1 MPQSSKNQ
9 KTNIKQIHAGL
20 AIYKTGR
27 SPFWHVRIYDP
38 RSRSYVVRSTREN
51 GRYYAT
57 QAALDIYQRMYAPAA
72 AVTDRE
78 VITFQQYAEKLSHI
92 TRQRTKGTKGY
103 VFEDQHKILY
113 RDEDGLVPYFGKMD
127 IRKVTT
133 GKIRDFL
140 AFLDLRREKPLAPS
154 TKTKQ
159 CIVIRKVM
167 ETAFEDG
174 VIDLIPPM
182 PKQKMKDKPR
192 ISFTGEEFQRLL
204 SAAEEIAGDGSVEVR
219 GVKVTREHVNII
231 KFTIYSFLRPTETE
245 LFGIRFC
252 DVREKVDPSHL
263 EMSLHGKTGFRV
275 SATLEEAVAIFDDQ
289 KAMHLTATASDH
301 VFMPNYPNRKTAV
314 NTYRRIFNH
323 FLDVAGVKANKDGET
338 RSPYSL
344 RHYALQDRLLRSA
357 GKINIYWLAENAG
370 TSVEQLERFY
380 LKGLAPSSERV
391 RNIQSGAT

>member
-1 MPQSSKNQ
+1 MPQNSKNQ
-9 KTNIKQIHAGL
+9 KTNTKQIQQGL

-27 SPFWHVRIYDP
+27 SKFWHVRIYDP
-38 RSRSYVVRSTREN
+38 HSRSYVVRTTRED

-57 QAALDIYQRMYAPAA
+57 QAAIEIYQRMYAPSAT
-72 AVTDRE
+72 VPERE
-78 VITFQQYAEKLSHI
+78 VITFRQYADKLSHI
-92 TRQRTKGTKGY
+92 THQRTKGTKSY
-103 VFEDQHKILY
+103 AYSDQHKILY
-113 RDEDGLVPYFGKMD
+113 RSEDGLVPYFGNLD
-127 IRKVTT
+127 LRKVTT
-133 GKIRDFL
+133 GKIRDYL
-140 AFLDLRREKPLAPS
+140 TFLDQRREKPLAPS
-154 TKTKQ
+154 TKSKQ
-159 CIVIRKVM
+159 CIVIRKVL

-192 ISFTGEEFQRLL
+192 ISFTEAEFNRLI
-204 SAAEEIAGDGSVEVR
+204 STAECIAGDGSFDVR
-219 GVKVTREHVNII
+219 GVKISREHVNII

-252 DVREKVDPSHL
+252 DVRERVDPSHL

-275 SATLEEAVAIFDDQ
+275 SATLEEAVAIFHEQ
-289 KAMHLTATASDH
+289 KALHPKAVASDH

-344 RHYALQDRLLRSA
+344 RHYALQQRLQGSA

-370 TSVEQLERFY
+370 TSVDQLERFY
-380 LKGLAPSSERV
+380 LKGQAPSSERV
-391 RNIQSGAT
+391 RNIQLGA

>member
-1 MPQSSKNQ
+1 MPNTTKNQ
-9 KTNIKQIHAGL
+9 KTQIKQIHAGL

-27 SPFWHVRIYDP
+27 SDFWHVRIYDP
-38 RSRSYVVRSTREN
+38 RSRGYIVRSARET
-51 GRYYAT
+51 GRYHAT
-57 QAALDIYQRMYAPAA
+57 QAALEIYQRMYAPAVA
-72 AVTDRE
+72 TAERE

-103 VFEDQHKILY
+103 VFSDLHKILY
-113 RDEDGLVPYFGKMD
+113 RCEDGLVPYFGKMD

-133 GKIRDFL
+133 GKIRDYL
-140 AFLDLRREKPLAPS
+140 AHLDQRREKPLATS
-154 TKTKQ
+154 TKAKQ
-159 CIVIRKVM
+159 CIVIRKVL

-192 ISFTGEEFQRLL
+192 VSFTDVEFQRLL
-204 SAAEEIAGDGSVEVR
+204 TTAEGIVAGGNVYVR
-219 GVKVTREHVNII
+219 GVMVTREHVNMI
-231 KFTIYSFLRPTETE
+231 KFAIFSFLRPTETE

-252 DVREKVDPSHL
+252 DVTEKVDPNHL
-263 EMSLHGKTGFRV
+263 EMTLHGKTGFRV
-275 SATLEEAVAIFDDQ
+275 SATMEDAVAIFHNQ
-289 KAMHLTATASDH
+289 KSLYPASSPSEH

-323 FLDVAGVKANKDGET
+323 FLEVAGVKTDKDGEN

-357 GKINIYWLAENAG
+357 GKVNIYWLAENAG

-391 RNIQSGAT
+391 RNIQSGA

>member
-1 MPQSSKNQ
+1 MTTTSKNQ
-9 KTNIKQIHAGL
+9 KTDTKQIHAGL
-20 AIYKTGR
+20 TIYKTGR

-38 RSRSYVVRSTREN
+38 RSRGYVVRSTREN

-57 QAALDIYQRMYAPAA
+57 QAALEIYQRMYAPAV
-72 AVTDRE
+72 AVTERE

-103 VFEDQHKILY
+103 VFADQHKILY

-133 GKIRDFL
+133 GKIRDYL
-140 AFLDLRREKPLAPS
+140 AYLDQRREKPMAPS
-154 TKTKQ
+154 TKAKQ
-159 CIVIRKVM
+159 CIVFRKVL

-192 ISFTGEEFQRLL
+192 VSFTEEEFQRLL
-204 SAAEEIAGDGSVEVR
+204 ATAEQMAANGTVDVR
-219 GVKVTREHVNII
+219 GVMVTREHVNII
-231 KFTIYSFLRPTETE
+231 KFAIYSFLRPTETE

-252 DVREKVDPSHL
+252 DVTEKVDPKHL
-263 EMSLHGKTGFRV
+263 EMTLHGKTGFRV
-275 SATLEEAVAIFDDQ
+275 SATLEEAVAIFHNQ
-289 KAMHLTATASDH
+289 MMLHPAASPSEH

-323 FLDVAGVKANKDGET
+323 FLDMAGVKTDKDGET

-357 GKINIYWLAENAG
+357 GKVNIYWLAENAG

-391 RNIQSGAT
+391 RNIQSGA

>member
-1 MPQSSKNQ
+1 MPPTSKNQ
-9 KTNIKQIHAGL
+9 KTDTKQIHAGL

-38 RSRSYVVRSTREN
+38 RSRCYVVRSTREN

-57 QAALDIYQRMYAPAA
+57 QAALEIYQRMYAPAV
-72 AVTDRE
+72 AVTERE

-103 VFEDQHKILY
+103 VFADQHKILY

-133 GKIRDFL
+133 GKIRDYL
-140 AFLDLRREKPLAPS
+140 AYLDQRREKPMAPS
-154 TKTKQ
+154 TKAKQ
-159 CIVIRKVM
+159 CIVIRKVL

-192 ISFTGEEFQRLL
+192 VSFTEAEFQRLL
-204 SAAEEIAGDGSVEVR
+204 ATAEEIVAGGDVDVR
-219 GVKVTREHVNII
+219 GVMVTREHVNMI
-231 KFTIYSFLRPTETE
+231 KFAIYSFLRPTETE

-252 DVREKVDPSHL
+252 DVTEKVDPNHL
-263 EMSLHGKTGFRV
+263 EMTLHGKTGFRV
-275 SATLEEAVAIFDDQ
+275 SATLEEAVAIFHDQ
-289 KAMHLTATASDH
+289 LVLNPAAKPSEH

-323 FLDVAGVKANKDGET
+323 FLEVAGVKTDKDGET

-357 GKINIYWLAENAG
+357 GKVNIYWLAENAG

-391 RNIQSGAT
+391 RNIQSGA

>member
-1 MPQSSKNQ
+1 MTTTSKNQ
-9 KTNIKQIHAGL
+9 KTDTKQIHAGL

-38 RSRSYVVRSTREN
+38 LSRGNVVRSTREK

-57 QAALDIYQRMYAPAA
+57 QAALEIYQRMYAPAV
-72 AVTDRE
+72 AVTERE
-78 VITFQQYAEKLSHI
+78 AITFQQYAEKLSHI

-103 VFEDQHKILY
+103 VFADQHKILY
-113 RDEDGLVPYFGKMD
+113 REEDGLVPYFGKMD

-133 GKIRDFL
+133 GKIRDYL
-140 AFLDLRREKPLAPS
+140 AYLDQRREKPMAPS
-154 TKTKQ
+154 TKAKQ
-159 CIVIRKVM
+159 CIVIRKVL

-174 VIDLIPPM
+174 VLDLIPPM

-192 ISFTGEEFQRLL
+192 VSFTEAEFQRLL
-204 SAAEEIAGDGSVEVR
+204 ATAEEIVAGGDVDVR
-219 GVKVTREHVNII
+219 GVMVTREHVNMI
-231 KFTIYSFLRPTETE
+231 KFAIYSFLRPTETE

-252 DVREKVDPSHL
+252 DVTEKVDPSHL
-263 EMSLHGKTGFRV
+263 EMTLHGKTGFRV
-275 SATLEEAVAIFDDQ
+275 SATLEEAVAIFRDQ
-289 KAMHLTATASDH
+289 KSQHPTASPSDH
-301 VFMPNYPNRKTAV
+301 VFMPNYSNRKTAV

-323 FLDVAGVKANKDGET
+323 FLEVAGVKTDKDGET

-357 GKINIYWLAENAG
+357 GKVNIYWLAENAG

-391 RNIQSGAT
+391 RNIQSGA

>member
-1 MPQSSKNQ
+1 MTTKSKNQ
-9 KTNIKQIHAGL
+9 KTDTKQIHAGL

-27 SPFWHVRIYDP
+27 SGFWHVRIYDP
-38 RSRSYVVRSTREN
+38 RSRGYVVRSTREN

-57 QAALDIYQRMYAPAA
+57 QAALEIYQRMYAPAV
-72 AVTDRE
+72 AVTERE

-103 VFEDQHKILY
+103 VFADQHKILY

-133 GKIRDFL
+133 GKIRDYL
-140 AFLDLRREKPLAPS
+140 AYLDQRREKPMAPS
-154 TKTKQ
+154 TKAKQ
-159 CIVIRKVM
+159 CIVIRKVL

-192 ISFTGEEFQRLL
+192 VSFTEAEFQRLL
-204 SAAEEIAGDGSVEVR
+204 ATAEEIVADGDVDVR
-219 GVKVTREHVNII
+219 GVMVKREHVNII
-231 KFTIYSFLRPTETE
+231 KFAIYSFLRPTETE

-252 DVREKVDPSHL
+252 DVKEKMDPSHL
-263 EMSLHGKTGFRV
+263 EMTLHGKTGFRV
-275 SATLEEAVAIFDDQ
+275 SATLEEAVAIFRDQ
-289 KAMHLTATASDH
+289 LVLHPAAKPSDH

-323 FLDVAGVKANKDGET
+323 FLEVAGVKTDKDGQT

-357 GKINIYWLAENAG
+357 GKVNIYWLAENAG

-391 RNIQSGAT
+391 RNIQSGA

>member
-1 MPQSSKNQ
+1 MPQNSKNQ
-9 KTNIKQIHAGL
+9 KTNTKQIHQGL

-27 SPFWHVRIYDP
+27 SQFWHVRIYDP
-38 RSRSYVVRSTREN
+38 HSRSYVVRTTREN

-57 QAALDIYQRMYAPAA
+57 QAAIEIYRRMYEPSATVPEH
-72 AVTDRE
+72 E
-78 VITFQQYAEKLSHI
+78 VITFRQYADKLSHI
-92 TRQRTKGTKGY
+92 THQRTKGTKSY
-103 VFEDQHKILY
+103 AFSDQHKILH
-113 RDEDGLVPYFGKMD
+113 RPEDGLIPYFGNLD

-133 GKIRDFL
+133 GKIRDYL
-140 AFLDLRREKPLAPS
+140 TFLDQRREKPLAPS
-154 TKTKQ
+154 TKSKQ
-159 CIVIRKVM
+159 CIVIRKVL

-182 PKQKMKDKPR
+182 PKQKAKDKPR
-192 ISFTGEEFQRLL
+192 ISFTEAEFNRLL
-204 SAAEEIAGDGSVEVR
+204 YTAECIAGDGSVEVR
-219 GVKVTREHVNII
+219 GVKITREHVNII

-252 DVREKVDPSHL
+252 DVRERDDPSHL

-275 SATLEEAVAIFDDQ
+275 SATLEEAVAIFHDQ
-289 KAMHLTATASDH
+289 KVLHPKAAASDH

-323 FLDVAGVKANKDGET
+323 FLDVAGVKADKDGET

-344 RHYALQDRLLRSA
+344 RHYALQNRLRGSA

-370 TSVEQLERFY
+370 TSVDQLERFY
-380 LKGLAPSSERV
+380 LKGQAPSSERV
-391 RNIQSGAT
+391 RNIQLGA

>member
-1 MPQSSKNQ
+1 MPTTSKNQ
-9 KTNIKQIHAGL
+9 KTETKQIHTGL

-27 SPFWHVRIYDP
+27 SGFWHVRIYDP
-38 RSRSYVVRSTREN
+38 RSRAYVVRSTREN

-57 QAALDIYQRMYAPAA
+57 QAALEIYQRMYAPPVATA
-72 AVTDRE
+72 DRDI
-78 VITFQQYAEKLSHI
+78 VTFQQYAEKLSHI

-103 VFEDQHKILY
+103 VFADQHKILY

-133 GKIRDFL
+133 GKIRDYL
-140 AFLDLRREKPLAPS
+140 AYLDQRREKPMAPS
-154 TKTKQ
+154 TKAKQ
-159 CIVIRKVM
+159 CIVIRKVL

-174 VIDLIPPM
+174 VLDLIPPM

-192 ISFTGEEFQRLL
+192 VSFTEAEFQRLL
-204 SAAEEIAGDGSVEVR
+204 ATAEEIVAGGDIDVR
-219 GVKVTREHVNII
+219 GVMVTREHVNMI
-231 KFTIYSFLRPTETE
+231 KFAIYSFLRPTETE

-252 DVREKVDPSHL
+252 DVTEKVDPNHL
-263 EMSLHGKTGFRV
+263 EMTLHGKTGFRV
-275 SATLEEAVAIFDDQ
+275 SATLEEAVAIFHDQ
-289 KAMHLTATASDH
+289 KSLHPTASPSDH
-301 VFMPNYPNRKTAV
+301 VFMPNYPNRKTSV

-323 FLDVAGVKANKDGET
+323 FLEVAGVKTDKDGET

-357 GKINIYWLAENAG
+357 GKVNIYWLAENAG

-391 RNIQSGAT
+391 RNIQSGA